1 MKDKKR
7 ISKRLNK
14 CILALD
20 YAGKSFLVLSGA
32 GTSVFL
38 FSFTTVSGMKFGI
51 VDDCISQVFL
61 VTYRII
67 NFFLKTI
74 GRENFII

>member
-1 MKDKKR
+1 MKDRKKM
-7 ISKRLNK
+7 SKTLNK

-20 YAGKSFLVLSGA
+20 YADKSFLVFSGA
-32 GTSVFL
+32 YTSVFL

-51 VDDCISQVFL
+51 VNDCISQVFL